1 MDKYVHEAVPFFNK
15 ESDLGILQEYEKLKN
30 WSTMLRLQ
38 DYKYIDIFLGLPCHG
53 R

>member
-1 MDKYVHEAVPFFNK
+1 VYEGASFFHK
-15 ESDLGILQEYEKLKN
+15 ESDLEMLEEYEKLRN

-38 DYKYIDIFLGLPCHG
+38 DYKCSDIFLGLPCHG